1 MCSVREFSASV
12 STHWA
17 IRWASLFV
25 WSFETI
31 FSVTP
36 IKGSEELGGAKIKKR
51 PGKPKKEAK
60 EVSAPV
66 DDEVADPL
74 IVDRILSHRTVK
86 RSKR

>member
-1 MCSVREFSASV
+1 MPNFVDSAGEEDNFNSGG
-12 STHWA
+12 
-17 IRWASLFV
+17 
-25 WSFETI
+25 E
-31 FSVTP
+31 
-36 IKGSEELGGAKIKKR
+36 GSEDLGGAKIKKR

-60 EVSAPV
+60 DAPVSVPV

>member
-1 MCSVREFSASV
+1 M
-12 STHWA
+12 
-17 IRWASLFV
+17 
-25 WSFETI
+25 I

-36 IKGSEELGGAKIKKR
+36 IKGSEDLGGAKIKKR

-60 EVSAPV
+60 DAPVAAPV